1 MGAKVS
7 TGGNTKRGGYS
18 ETAEPNIIPF
28 VDVMLVLLIIFMVAA
43 PVATVDIQA
52 SLPGAKVLPSKRPP
66 KQSYITVQDRGGAP
80 VYYIG
85 NHQVQQDQIGQE
97 LLKEVPKNA
106 PQAKT
111 LEDVV
116 SERVYIRADA
126 TTAYRNVVY
135 VMNRIQDE
143 GFYKVALVA
152 EDKRR

>member
-1 MGAKVS
+1 
-7 TGGNTKRGGYS
+7 
-18 ETAEPNIIPF
+18 
-28 VDVMLVLLIIFMVAA
+28 MVAA

-66 KQSYITVQDRGGAP
+66 KQSYITIQDQAGAP

-85 NHQVQQDQIGQE
+85 NTQVQQDQIGKE
-97 LLKEVPKNA
+97 LLVEVPKNA

-116 SERVYIRADA
+116 SERIYIRADA